1 MIDFKNGVLFKLK
14 DVDNGTYEKQITP
27 LLIPG
32 ENVIASFKAI
42 RDGVVF
48 TNKRI
53 IAINV
58 QGITGAKTD
67 YTSLPYSKIQ
77 AYSVETVSIW
87 EMVPDA
93 EMEIWFS
100 GLGKVRFEF
109 NRKTD
114 ITMLS
119 QTISQYIL

>member
-1 MIDFKNGVLFKLK
+1 MIDFKNGAFFKLK
-14 DVDNGTYEKQITP
+14 DVGNATYAQQIAP

-32 ENVIASFKAI
+32 ENVIATFKAV

-58 QGITGAKTD
+58 QGLTGSKTD

-93 EMEIWFS
+93 EMEMWFS

>member
-1 MIDFKNGVLFKLK
+1 MLDFKNGSFVKLK
-14 DVDNGTYEKQITP
+14 DVGAQVYAKDIQP
-27 LLIPG
+27 LLVDG
-32 ENVIASFKAI
+32 EHVISGFKAM
-42 RDGVVF
+42 RDSVVF

-58 QGITGAKTD
+58 QGITGSKAD

-77 AYSVETVSIW
+77 AYSVETASVW

-93 EMEIWFS
+93 EMELWFS

-109 NRKTD
+109 NKGAD
-114 ITMLS
+114 IIALS
-119 QTISQYIL
+119 KVISQYVL

>member
-1 MIDFKNGVLFKLK
+1 MIDFKNGALFKLK

-32 ENVIASFKAI
+32 EKVIACFKSI

-48 TNKRI
+48 TDKRI

-58 QGITGAKTD
+58 QGLTGSKAD
-67 YTSLPYSKIQ
+67 YSSLPYAKIQ
-77 AYSVETVSIW
+77 AYSVETASVW
-87 EMVPDA
+87 EWVPDS
-93 EMEIWFS
+93 ELEVCFS

-109 NRKTD
+109 NKQTD
-114 ITMLS
+114 IIELS
-119 QTISQYIL
+119 RVISQYVL